1 MNFREF
7 FKITK
12 MEITFLVDLV
22 AVAAFFS
29 DPAFSSH
36 YIIII
41 PLLIAGSL
49 ASMSA
54 AVFNNLYDMDID
66 REMKRTRYR
75 ENIVNS
81 RTYTSM
87 FVYGSVMLIVALAV
101 ATLVI
106 NPLTSVFIFLGFLSY
121 VLLYTIV
128 LKRRTTWNIVIGGI
142 AGSFPAL
149 AGWAAVSNDVS
160 ATALFIAFLVFLWT
174 PTHFWALATN
184 NSEDYRQAGIPM
196 LPAMVGV
203 KKGSRWILIN
213 SIILVAYSLTPV
225 WVRQIHVGILYF
237 VLAAVMGGMIL
248 YYVIRPMVHNYS
260 LPEFRK
266 AFHFSNYYLMLLL
279 VAICLVSVVHL

>member
-1 MNFREF
+1 MNFKQF

-36 YIIII
+36 YAMII
-41 PLLIAGSL
+41 PLLISGSL

-66 REMKRTRYR
+66 RKMKRTMYR
-75 ENIVNS
+75 ESIVNS
-81 RTYTSM
+81 RTYTST
-87 FVYGSVMLIVALAV
+87 FVYGSVMLIAALAV

-184 NSEDYRQAGIPM
+184 SSEDYRQAGIPM
-196 LPAMVGV
+196 LPAVVGI

-213 SIILVAYSLTPV
+213 SIILVAYSLIPL
-225 WVRQIHVGILYF
+225 WFRQIHVGILYF
-237 VLAAVMGGMIL
+237 ALAVVMGGMIL
-248 YYVIRPMVHNYS
+248 YYVMRPMVHDYS
-260 LPEFRK
+260 LSEFRK
-266 AFHFSNYYLMLLL
+266 AFHFSNYYLTFLL
-279 VAICLVSVVHL
+279 VAICLVSLVHL